1 MEYTKNYHLP
11 QWAEEDRI
19 QMEDFNDAMAS
30 IESGLDSKADEITV
44 TALEEAVSANLGEI
58 TANLGA
64 AGKNCRITWG
74 SYTGN
79 GNYGS
84 SKKTTIT
91 TPGFYPVLVCV
102 GSPSDVSYTSWPWL
116 MMRPC
121 TVAQAMTGYNINVS
135 WTDTSVSW
143 YGDRDANQQ
152 MNQSG
157 KTYYYVVLGYDK
169 DAETTAK

>member
-11 QWAEEDRI
+11 QWVETDRI
-19 QMEDFNDAMAS
+19 MMEDFNAAMAS
-30 IESGLDSKADEITV
+30 IENGLDRKVDGVTV
-44 TALEEAVSANLGEI
+44 AVLEETVSDNLGGI
-58 TANLGA
+58 AANLGA

-102 GSPSDVSYTSWPWL
+102 GSPSDVSDTSWPWFI
-116 MMRPC
+116 MRPSEK
-121 TVAQAMTGYNINVS
+121 AQANTGRSITVS

-143 YGDRDANQQ
+143 YDENGAEQQ
-152 MNQSG
+152 MNYSG
-157 KTYYYVVLGYDK
+157 KVYYYVVLGYDK